1 MKKLIKS
8 LLLLLRI
15 PIFRLKGSSVN
26 VHSDIK
32 QPILLRNTRVEPYV
46 HIGPYCIINNA
57 EIGSYSSI
65 APQVQIGGMEH
76 PYWDVSTSTYLS
88 DEARQAFTSIGHDVW
103 IGAAAIIKAG
113 VKIGNGAVVGAN
125 SFVNKDVP
133 PYAIV
138 IGSPAKVYKFRFD
151 DTIIAEL
158 EASRYW
164 ENEPSKARN
173 TLSKITIKKNNQLN
187 IKST

>member
-1 MKKLIKS
+1 MKTIIKS
-8 LLLLLRI
+8 LLLMLRI
-15 PIFRLKGSSVN
+15 PFFRLKGSMVN
-26 VHSDIK
+26 VRSDIK
-32 QPILLRNTRVEPYV
+32 KPILLRNTRVEPYV

-76 PYWDVSTSTYLS
+76 PHWDASTSTYLS
-88 DEARQAFTSIGHDVW
+88 DEAKQAFTSIGHDVW

-113 VKIGNGAVVGAN
+113 VKIGDGAVVGAN

-138 IGSPAKVYKFRFD
+138 IGSPAKILKYRFD
-151 DTIIAEL
+151 ERTIAKL

-164 ENEPSKARN
+164 GLKPEQARRI
-173 TLSKITIKKNNQLN
+173 LSKIEIQ
-187 IKST
+187 S

>member
-1 MKKLIKS
+1 MKKLLKS

-15 PIFRLKGSSVN
+15 PFFRLKGSRVN

-32 QPILLRNTRVEPYV
+32 KPVLLRNTRVEPYV
-46 HIGPYCIINNA
+46 HVGPYCIINNA

-88 DEARQAFTSIGHDVW
+88 DEAKQEFTSIGHDVW

-113 VKIGNGAVVGAN
+113 VKIGNGAVIGAN

-138 IGSPAKVYKFRFD
+138 VGSPAKILKYRFKES
-151 DTIIAEL
+151 TIAEL
-158 EASRYW
+158 EATRYW
-164 ENEPSKARN
+164 EHKPIIARSI
-173 TLSKITIKKNNQLN
+173 LSKIKIQA
-187 IKST
+187 

>member
-1 MKKLIKS
+1 MKKILKCI
-8 LLLLLRI
+8 LLLLRI
-15 PIFRLKGSSVN
+15 PLFRMKGSRVN

-32 QPILLRNTRVEPYV
+32 RPILLRNTRVEPFV

-76 PYWDVSTSTYLS
+76 PYWDASTSTYLS
-88 DEARQAFTSIGHDVW
+88 DEAKQEFTSIGHDVW

-113 VKIGNGAVVGAN
+113 IKIGNGAVVGAN
-125 SFVNKDVP
+125 SFVNRDVP

-138 IGSPAKVYKFRFD
+138 VGSPAKIIKYRFD
-151 DTIIAEL
+151 DNTIADL
-158 EASRYW
+158 ETSGYW
-164 ENEPSKARN
+164 EHKPTQARRI
-173 TLSKITIKKNNQLN
+173 LSKIEIKA
-187 IKST
+187 